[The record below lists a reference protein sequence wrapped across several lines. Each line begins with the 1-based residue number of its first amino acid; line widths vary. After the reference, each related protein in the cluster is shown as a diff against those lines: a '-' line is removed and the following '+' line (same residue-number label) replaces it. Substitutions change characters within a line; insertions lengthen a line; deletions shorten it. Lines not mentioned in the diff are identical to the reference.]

1 MHPLYNVTTKSVLL
15 DDLTLRLKG
24 QSKEHIM
31 YNANVV
37 KLNNENME
45 VQTAKWGDRGGGTEQ
60 REGQG
65 C

>member
-1 MHPLYNVTTKSVLL
+1 
-15 DDLTLRLKG
+15 
-24 QSKEHIM
+24 M